1 MNERLKNISGLEF
14 GGLVIVI
21 YFLNE
26 YLIDLS
32 IGLIATIIISVILSA
47 LTLYITYH
55 RWVVLK
61 LGNILFILFCIANIM
76 TIFYGITDYDFTKTD
91 EFLDFSLLKRT
102 VIRLTFL
109 SKTLFIFP
117 LNLYMVFKNAKVKSK
132 S

>member
-32 IGLIATIIISVILSA
+32 SGLIATIIISVILSA

>member
-14 GGLVIVI
+14 GVLVIVI
-21 YFLNE
+21 YFLSE
-26 YLIDLS
+26 YLTGLS
-32 IGLIATIIISVILSA
+32 IGLIATIIVSVLLTA
-47 LTLYITYH
+47 LTLYVTYH

-61 LGNILFILFCIANIM
+61 LGNILFALFCIANIM
-76 TIFYGITDYDFTKTD
+76 AIFYGINDYDYTKTD